1 MGKTIN
7 LKEAAE
13 LIGISAV
20 TLGRWLRS
28 KKPKLL
34 VPHWR
39 SGERGYGRTG
49 DYKFDYDEVLKWIE
63 QRKVTLETL
72 EAEEEEHEATEEE
85 AEEEM

>member
-13 LIGISAV
+13 LIGISSV

-28 KKPKLL
+28 KKPNLL

-39 SGERGYGRTG
+39 SGERGQGGKG
-49 DYKFDYDEVLKWIE
+49 DYKFDRDEVLAGIE
-63 QRKVTLETL
+63 ERKVTLEKL
-72 EAEEEEHEATEEE
+72 REEEEEEETEEE
-85 AEEEM
+85 PEEKI